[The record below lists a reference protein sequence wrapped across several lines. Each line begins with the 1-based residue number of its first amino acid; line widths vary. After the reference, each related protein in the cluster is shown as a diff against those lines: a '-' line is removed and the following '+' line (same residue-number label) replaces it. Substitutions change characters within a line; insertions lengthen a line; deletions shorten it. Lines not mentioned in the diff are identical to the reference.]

1 MIEEIACAIMGASK
15 KKPTCNPPCP
25 KPCSSCPPPCPDSSS
40 SSSAPCP
47 PPCPPPKPKSRP
59 CPPPP
64 CPPSPAK
71 CESMEKLKRRIQSM
85 QCSVKKLLQEV
96 NNRDASEPCGGGD
109 DDDDD
114 DEEED
119 PCARPCPRQPCAED
133 PDPLVIC
140 GGKRNTKADKYEKMK
155 ENYTRL
161 LTEFQRK
168 DCQMK
173 ELQKR

>member
-1 MIEEIACAIMGASK
+1 MQQ
-15 KKPTCNPPCP
+15 
-25 KPCSSCPPPCPDSSS
+25 SSP
-40 SSSAPCP
+40 A
-47 PPCPPPKPKSRP
+47 
-59 CPPPP
+59 
-64 CPPSPAK
+64 AK
-71 CESMEKLKRRIQSM
+71 CESLEKLKRRIQSM

-96 NNRDASEPCGGGD
+96 TNRDGPEPCEAD
-109 DDDDD
+109 DDS
-114 DEEED
+114 EEGEED
-119 PCARPCPRQPCAED
+119 PCSRPCPPRPPCPED

-173 ELQKR
+173 EMQKRLVIL